1 MHCAHATRPR
11 HVNAIRRLGRKATG
25 AVAALPGVA
34 VESEGPKEGQ
44 VPVKVNVD
52 GKYTQSTYDRV
63 VRELAASTPAVP
75 GFRKAK
81 GGKNALISSKVVVQM
96 LGQKRVSGF
105 VVQTIVT
112 DVLAD
117 WAKDEGLQV
126 DKEAKV
132 DQEQGELLA
141 GFKPGKPLEFTA
153 VLNLEESE
161 DAQTSEETT
170 AEAATE

>member
-1 MHCAHATRPR
+1 
-11 HVNAIRRLGRKATG
+11 
-25 AVAALPGVA
+25 
-34 VESEGPKEGQ
+34 
-44 VPVKVNVD
+44 
-52 GKYTQSTYDRV
+52 
-63 VRELAASTPAVP
+63 
-75 GFRKAK
+75 
-81 GGKNALISSKVVVQM
+81 M